1 MFSLNL
7 NLIMYVWS
15 NGVLFLTGLSLIFLA
30 PLMHL
35 SVRITRYSDHMFSKI
50 VSLATSV
57 IY

>member
-1 MFSLNL
+1 
-7 NLIMYVWS
+7 MYVWS

-30 PLMHL
+30 PQMHL